1 MIVVGQPSIR
11 DTSFNM
17 VEVIENHFAWW
28 NFVEDV
34 LAPGLNYRNSSD
46 FNNPQNVR
54 IYWESVDTK
63 VSKCV
68 ISITSNDQLNRPYER
83 ALSDG

>member
-1 MIVVGQPSIR
+1 MVSDHDFTAVIVVGQPSIR
-11 DTSFNM
+11 DTSFHM

-46 FNNPQNVR
+46 FNNP
-54 IYWESVDTK
+54 
-63 VSKCV
+63 
-68 ISITSNDQLNRPYER
+68 
-83 ALSDG
+83 